1 MSYAISVTFADHY
14 VNVRSDTVDLAR
26 YASIMFGHHVDAP
39 DDDVSVEV
47 RLEQQDERYTITS
60 PVRAGD
66 IETAT
71 FSSLGE
77 VMFELRDR
85 VQFLLSRNQRDHLI
99 VHAGAAI
106 VNDKLIVYPA
116 ASGSGK
122 TTLSA
127 WFIGQG
133 ATLLSDEL
141 IALSPEGMVT
151 GFAQALNV
159 KASGRK
165 VFFEALGKRE
175 ADVDLVNQ
183 PNGNAFVSWKQK
195 LPLNTWRQM
204 DSFLLP
210 KYQPDLEQ
218 DCVVEEISPAK
229 VAAAIMENTINL
241 RNFERMGLGLV
252 SSCSTN
258 FRCLEERYSQLD
270 LRTLTSHK
278 YF

>member
-1 MSYAISVTFADHY
+1 MNYAISVTFADHC

-26 YASIMFGHHVDAP
+26 YASIMFGHHFDAP
-39 DDDVSVEV
+39 DDDISDEV
-47 RLEQQDERYTITS
+47 RLEEKDGRYTITS
-60 PVRAGD
+60 DVRVGD
-66 IETAT
+66 AETAT

-165 VFFEALGKRE
+165 VFFEALGKSE
-175 ADVDLVNQ
+175 ADVDLINQ
-183 PNGNAFVSWKQK
+183 PNGNAFVSWEQK
-195 LPLNTWRQM
+195 LPLNAWRKM

-210 KYQPDLEQ
+210 RYQPELEQ
-218 DCVVEEISPAK
+218 DCIVEEISPAK
-229 VAAAIMENTINL
+229 VAAALMENTINL

-252 SSCSTN
+252 VCLVSTQN
-258 FRCLEERYSQLD
+258 GKK
-270 LRTLTSHK
+270 TSYRSKNVVHLI
-278 YF
+278 F